1 MSARNTFHISR
12 MSNEQNDWQ
21 RGLDFYKDEIK
32 IHAHRLSD
40 VSGMYESK
48 AELKPSVEHFQN
60 QFIVQRENID
70 RLSHDLGSFEKKVS
84 AETLNMAE
92 HITAETFAEHDVLGE
107 RYSALEKT
115 INELRHEHN
124 IFLAKYI

>member
-1 MSARNTFHISR
+1 MSTHHTFHISR

-32 IHAHRLSD
+32 IHAHRLAD

-60 QFIVQRENID
+60 QFIVQRDNID
-70 RLSHDLGSFEKKVS
+70 RLSHDLGSFERKVS
-84 AETLNMAE
+84 AETLTMAE
-92 HITAETFAEHDVLGE
+92 HITAETLVQHAVLRD
-107 RYSALEKT
+107 RYIALEKT
-115 INELRHEHN
+115 INEMRHEHN
-124 IFLAKYI
+124 TFLAKYI

>member
-1 MSARNTFHISR
+1 MSEHNTFHISR
-12 MSNEQNDWQ
+12 MNNEQSDWQ

-60 QFIVQRENID
+60 QFIVQRDNID

-92 HITAETFAEHDVLGE
+92 HITAETLVQHEVLRD
-107 RYSALEKT
+107 RYIALEKT
-115 INELRHEHN
+115 INEMRHEHN
-124 IFLAKYI
+124 TFLAKYI